1 MARPPSTPVKRLLF
15 ACAVFGVSSNLLPG
29 QTASGA
35 YIFSTFAGRA
45 STAGAADGAGA
56 NARFNRPWGVATDRD
71 GNVYV
76 ADAGNYTVRKITPAG
91 AVSTLAGM
99 AGTTGNLDGAGANAQ
114 FGALSSVTT
123 STVGGPYALAVDAAG
138 HVFVADSFS
147 HTLRRIT
154 TEGIVSTFSGAAGTV
169 GSFDGPAGSARYSV
183 PFGVAID
190 ASGNLY
196 VADTFNHIIRR
207 VSAAGIVTTIAGSAG
222 NWGST
227 DGIGSAARFLH
238 PFAIAVDPFG
248 RVYVADANN
257 TVRRLTPQNSFQ
269 AIWETTTI
277 AGSPGAFGT
286 ADGIGAAARFGGAPT
301 ISTANPGSPTIRIA
315 PSAPSLTPALIGSSY
330 AIGDLPGIAA
340 DASGNVFVSDYANG
354 TIRQISAAGVVTT
367 IGGSTAFG
375 STDGIGTNARFS
387 RPAGIAVNTR
397 GDLYIADTF
406 NQTIRK
412 GALVTAPSIQ
422 TQPSSQNVGVG
433 APISLTVVATGVPD
447 PTFQWSRNGV
457 PVSGATNATL
467 TLSNAQPAQAG
478 NYTVAVT
485 NLAGVVTSAGATVAV
500 VNTPTI
506 SVHPVSQNAA
516 SGETVIFGVGVGGA
530 PLPTVQWLRDGIAIP
545 GATNLNLI
553 LSNVQPRSA
562 GDYTVVATNSLGTV
576 ASNPARLFIN
586 SSRIVNLSIRTAL
599 NGDQALIVGFVAT
612 GGAKTLLM
620 RAIGPTLRSFG
631 VNAAMADPILSLHTA
646 VGAVAATNDNWGAGP
661 GVGQLT
667 LASNEVGAFAL
678 AADSL
683 DAAVLATAA
692 DSAMTVRAVSR
703 TNAGGI
709 VLIELYDAA
718 PAAASRLVNVS
729 ARTIVG
735 GGENALFAGF
745 VVSGNSAK
753 SLLIRAV
760 GPTLGAF
767 GVSGVLNDPRLDVF
781 ANGSTT
787 ALASNDNWG
796 GNIALSAAFR
806 SVSAFALPANDSRD
820 AALLVALQPGA
831 YTAQVSGV
839 GGLTGEV
846 LLEIYEL
853 Q

>member
-1 MARPPSTPVKRLLF
+1 MRLFF
-15 ACAVFGVSSNLLPG
+15 ACAVFGALFNLVSG
-29 QTASGA
+29 QSVSGA
-35 YIFSTFAGRA
+35 YLFSTFAGRA
-45 STAGAADGAGA
+45 STAGSADGAGA
-56 NARFNRPWGVATDRD
+56 NARFNRPWGVAVDGA

-76 ADAGNYTVRKITPAG
+76 ADAANYTVRKITASG
-91 AVSTLAGM
+91 VVSTLAGTV
-99 AGTTGNLDGAGANAQ
+99 GTTGNLDGAGTNAQ

-123 STVGGPYALAVDAAG
+123 STVGGPFALAVDAG
-138 HVFVADSFS
+138 GSVFVADSFS

-169 GSFDGPAGSARYSV
+169 ASLDGPVASARYAV
-183 PFGVAID
+183 PYGVAID
-190 ASGNLY
+190 SNGNLY

-207 VSAAGIVTTIAGSAG
+207 VSAAGIVTTIAGSVG
-222 NWGST
+222 VWGSS
-227 DGIGSAARFLH
+227 DGIGNAARFLH

-257 TVRRLTPQNSFQ
+257 TVRRITPQNSFQ
-269 AIWETTTI
+269 AVWETTTI
-277 AGSPGAFGT
+277 AGSAGTFGT

-301 ISTANPGSPTIRIA
+301 VSTTNPGSPTVRIVPATPGIA
-315 PSAPSLTPALIGSSY
+315 PALTGSSY

-340 DASGNVFVSDYANG
+340 DASGNVFVSDYTNG
-354 TIRQISAAGVVTT
+354 TIRLISAAGVVTT
-367 IGGSTAFG
+367 IGGSSTSG

-387 RPAGIAVNTR
+387 RPAGIAVDTR
-397 GDLYIADTF
+397 GNLYIADTF
-406 NQTIRK
+406 NQTVRK
-412 GALVTAPSIQ
+412 GAVITAPSIQ
-422 TQPSSQNVGVG
+422 TQPASQNVGVG
-433 APISLTVVATGVPD
+433 APITLTVVAGGVPD
-447 PTFQWSRNGV
+447 PTFQWHRNGS
-457 PVSGATNATL
+457 PVSGATGATL
-467 TLSNAQPAQAG
+467 SLSNAQPAQAG
-478 NYTVAVT
+478 NYTVVVT
-485 NLAGVVTSAGATVAV
+485 NIAGVATSAAATVMV

-506 SVHPVSQNAA
+506 SVQPASQNAA
-516 SGETVIFGVGVGGA
+516 GGDTVIFGVGVGAA
-530 PLPTVQWLRDGIAIP
+530 PLPTVQWLRDGVAIP

-553 LSNVQPRSA
+553 LTNVQLQSA
-562 GDYTVVATNSLGTV
+562 GDYTVVATNSLGAV
-576 ASNPARLFIN
+576 VSNPARLVIN
-586 SSRIVNLSIRTAL
+586 SSRIVNLSIRSSL
-599 NGDQALIVGFVAT
+599 NGGQALIVGFVAT
-612 GGAKTLLM
+612 GGSKTLLM

-631 VNAAMADPILSLHTA
+631 VNAAMADPTLSLHTA
-646 VGAVAATNDNWGAGP
+646 AGAVAATNDNWGTGP
-661 GVGQLT
+661 AVGQLT
-667 LASNEVGAFAL
+667 LAGNEVGAFAL

-692 DSAMTVRAVSR
+692 DSAMTLQAVSR

-745 VVSGNSAK
+745 VVSGNSPK

-781 ANGSTT
+781 ANGATI

-796 GNIALSAAFR
+796 GNVALSAAFR

-846 LLEIYEL
+846 LLEIYEM